1 MIPKQGWIN
10 LYKPKNITSFKAI
23 NSIKKKFSID
33 KIGHAGTL
41 DPLAEGVLPI
51 AIGKATKLIPYISN
65 MNKEYEF
72 TATWGIQTTTD
83 DAEGEIL
90 FESSYL
96 PKRKEI
102 EKKIINYIGFISQ
115 IPPKVSAVKING
127 KRAYKLFREN
137 KKFTIQPKKVFI
149 EDLSITD
156 HSINKTSFK
165 ILCGQGFY
173 VRSLARD
180 LAIDLKTYGHI
191 SSLKRSKVG
200 KFTEKNSILLDDLL
214 KIGQMHEEINCISTT
229 ISMLDDILAYEIEEK
244 LDIENLSFGRS
255 IKIDVRKIINPS
267 SIKLDKKN
275 IFLFKK
281 GDIVSIGKLD
291 GNLFKPN
298 KILI

>member
-10 LYKPKNITSFKAI
+10 LYKPRKITSFKAI

-41 DPLAEGVLPI
+41 DPMAEGVLPI

-72 TATWGIQTTTD
+72 TVTWGTQTTTD
-83 DAEGEIL
+83 DAEGETL
-90 FESSYL
+90 FESSHL

-115 IPPKVSAVKING
+115 IPPKVSAVKINV

-137 KKFTIQPKKVFI
+137 KKFTIQPKKVLI
-149 EDLSITD
+149 KDLCITD
-156 HSINKTSFK
+156 HSKNKTSFK
-165 ILCGQGFY
+165 IWCGQGFY

-191 SSLKRSKVG
+191 SLLKRSKVG
-200 KFTEKNSILLDDLL
+200 KFSEKNSILLDDLL
-214 KIGQMHEEINCISTT
+214 KIGQMHGEINCISTT
-229 ISMLDDILAYEIEEK
+229 ISMLDDILAYEIEET

-255 IKIDVRKIINPS
+255 IKIDEKKIINSS
-267 SIKLDKKN
+267 SINLDKKN

-281 GDIVSIGKLD
+281 GDIVSVGKLD

>member
-1 MIPKQGWIN
+1 MISKQGWIN
-10 LYKPKNITSFKAI
+10 LYKPKYITSFKAI
-23 NSIKKKFSID
+23 NSIKKNFSIN

-41 DPLAEGVLPI
+41 DPMAEGVLPV

-72 TATWGIQTTTD
+72 TVTWGIQTTTD

-149 EDLSITD
+149 EDLCITD

-200 KFTEKNSILLDDLL
+200 KFSEKNSILLDDLL

-255 IKIDVRKIINPS
+255 IKIDERKIINPS
-267 SIKLDKKN
+267 SINLDKKI

>member
-1 MIPKQGWIN
+1 MISKQGWIN

-23 NSIKKKFSID
+23 NSIKKKFSIK

-41 DPLAEGVLPI
+41 DPMAEGVLPI
-51 AIGKATKLIPYISN
+51 AIGKATKLIPYIST

-72 TATWGIQTTTD
+72 VVTWGAQTTTD

-149 EDLSITD
+149 EDLCITD

-200 KFTEKNSILLDDLL
+200 KFSEKNSILLDDLL
-214 KIGQMHEEINCISTT
+214 KIGQTHEEINCISTT

-255 IKIDVRKIINPS
+255 IKIDERKIINPS
-267 SIKLDKKN
+267 SINLDKKN

>member
-1 MIPKQGWIN
+1 MISKQGWIN

-23 NSIKKKFSID
+23 NSIKKKFVIN

-41 DPLAEGVLPI
+41 DPMAEGVLPI
-51 AIGKATKLIPYISN
+51 AIGKATKLIPYISII
-65 MNKEYEF
+65 NKEYKF
-72 TATWGIQTTTD
+72 TITWGTQTTTD
-83 DAEGEIL
+83 DAEGKIL
-90 FESSYL
+90 FETKHF
-96 PKRKEI
+96 PKKKEI
-102 EKKIINYIGFISQ
+102 ENKIVNYLGYIDQ

-137 KKFTIQPKKVFI
+137 EIFIIKPKRVFI
-149 EDLSITD
+149 ENLSITD

-165 ILCGQGFY
+165 ITCGKGFY

-180 LAIDLKTYGHI
+180 LAADLKTYGHI

-200 KFTEKNSILLDDLL
+200 KFTEKTSISLDDLL
-214 KIGQMHEEINCISTT
+214 KIGQRHNEINCISPT
-229 ISMLDDILAYEIEEK
+229 ISMLDDILAYEIGDQ
-244 LDIENLSFGRS
+244 LDIKNLSFGRS
-255 IKIDVRKIINPS
+255 IKIDEKKIINS
-267 SIKLDKKN
+267 SSKNLDKKN

>member
-1 MIPKQGWIN
+1 MISKQGWIN

-23 NSIKKKFSID
+23 NSIKKKFSIN

-41 DPLAEGVLPI
+41 DPMAEGVLPI

-72 TATWGIQTTTD
+72 SVTWGIQTTTD

-90 FESSYL
+90 FKSNYL

-102 EKKIINYIGFISQ
+102 EKKIIKYIGFINQ

-149 EDLSITD
+149 EDLCITD

-200 KFTEKNSILLDDLL
+200 KFTEKNAILLDDLL

-255 IKIDVRKIINPS
+255 IKIDERKIINPS
-267 SIKLDKKN
+267 SINLDKKN

>member
-1 MIPKQGWIN
+1 MISKQGWIN

-23 NSIKKKFSID
+23 NSIKKKFSIN

-41 DPLAEGVLPI
+41 DPMAEGVLPI

-72 TATWGIQTTTD
+72 TVTWGIQTTTD

-90 FESSYL
+90 FKSSYH
-96 PKRKEI
+96 PKRNEI
-102 EKKIINYIGFISQ
+102 EKKIIKYIGYINQ

-149 EDLSITD
+149 EDLCITD

-200 KFTEKNSILLDDLL
+200 KFSEKNSILLDDLL

-255 IKIDVRKIINPS
+255 IKIDERKIINPS
-267 SIKLDKKN
+267 SINLDKKN

>member
-1 MIPKQGWIN
+1 MISKQGWIN

-23 NSIKKKFSID
+23 NSIKKKFSIN

-41 DPLAEGVLPI
+41 DPMAEGVLPI

-72 TATWGIQTTTD
+72 TVTWGIQTTTD

-149 EDLSITD
+149 EDLFITD

-200 KFTEKNSILLDDLL
+200 KFSEKNSILLDDLL

-255 IKIDVRKIINPS
+255 IKIDERKIINPS
-267 SIKLDKKN
+267 SINLDKKN

>member
-1 MIPKQGWIN
+1 MISKQGWIN

-23 NSIKKKFSID
+23 NSIKKKFSIN

-41 DPLAEGVLPI
+41 DPMAEGVLPI

-72 TATWGIQTTTD
+72 TVTWGAQTTTD
-83 DAEGEIL
+83 DAEGKIL
-90 FESSYL
+90 FESNYL

-102 EKKIINYIGFISQ
+102 EKKIINYIGFINQ

-149 EDLSITD
+149 EDLYITD

-200 KFTEKNSILLDDLL
+200 KFSEKNSILLDDLL
-214 KIGQMHEEINCISTT
+214 KIGQTHEEINCISTT

-255 IKIDVRKIINPS
+255 IKIDERKIINPS
-267 SIKLDKKN
+267 SINLDKKN

>member
-1 MIPKQGWIN
+1 MISKQGWIN

-23 NSIKKKFSID
+23 NSIKKKFSIN

-41 DPLAEGVLPI
+41 DPMAEGVLPI

-72 TATWGIQTTTD
+72 TVTWGIQTTTD
-83 DAEGEIL
+83 DAEGKIL
-90 FESSYL
+90 FESNYI

-149 EDLSITD
+149 EDLCITD

-200 KFTEKNSILLDDLL
+200 KFSEKNSILLDDLL
-214 KIGQMHEEINCISTT
+214 KIGQTHEEINCISTT

-255 IKIDVRKIINPS
+255 IKIDERKIINPS
-267 SIKLDKKN
+267 SINLDKKN

>member
-1 MIPKQGWIN
+1 MISKQGWIN

-23 NSIKKKFSID
+23 NSIKKKFSIN
-33 KIGHAGTL
+33 KVGHAGTL
-41 DPLAEGVLPI
+41 DPMAEGVLPI

-72 TATWGIQTTTD
+72 TVTWGIQTTTD

-149 EDLSITD
+149 EDLCITD

-200 KFTEKNSILLDDLL
+200 KFSEKNSILLDDLL

-255 IKIDVRKIINPS
+255 IKIDERKIINPS
-267 SIKLDKKN
+267 SINLDKKN

>member
-1 MIPKQGWIN
+1 MILKQGWIN

-23 NSIKKKFSID
+23 NSIKKKFLIN

-41 DPLAEGVLPI
+41 DPMAEGVLPI

-83 DAEGEIL
+83 DAEGKIL
-90 FESSYL
+90 FESSYI

-149 EDLSITD
+149 EDLCITD

-200 KFTEKNSILLDDLL
+200 KFNKKNSILLDDLL
-214 KIGQMHEEINCISTT
+214 KIGQTHEEINCISTT

-255 IKIDVRKIINPS
+255 IKIDERKIINPL
-267 SIKLDKKN
+267 SINLDKKN

-298 KILI
+298 KILL

>member
-1 MIPKQGWIN
+1 MISKQGWIN
-10 LYKPKNITSFKAI
+10 LYKPKNLTSFKAI
-23 NSIKKKFSID
+23 NTIKKKFSIS

-41 DPLAEGVLPI
+41 DPMAEGVLPI
-51 AIGKATKLIPYISN
+51 AIGKATKLIQYISK

-72 TATWGIQTTTD
+72 TVTWGTQTTTD
-83 DAEGEIL
+83 DAEGKIL
-90 FESSYL
+90 FESNYL
-96 PKRKEI
+96 PKRNEI
-102 EKKIINYIGFISQ
+102 EKKIIKYIGYINQ

-149 EDLSITD
+149 EDLYIT
-156 HSINKTSFK
+156 HHCINKTSFK

-200 KFTEKNSILLDDLL
+200 KFSEKNSILLDDLL
-214 KIGQMHEEINCISTT
+214 KIGQTHGEINCISTA
-229 ISMLDDILAYEIEEK
+229 ISMLDDILAYEIEEN

-255 IKIDVRKIINPS
+255 IKIDEKKIINSS
-267 SIKLDKKN
+267 SINLDKKN
-275 IFLFKK
+275 IFLFNK
-281 GDIVSIGKLD
+281 GDIVSIGKLK

>member
-1 MIPKQGWIN
+1 MISKQGWIN

-23 NSIKKKFSID
+23 NFIKKKFSIK

-41 DPLAEGVLPI
+41 DPMAEGVLPI
-51 AIGKATKLIPYISN
+51 AIGKATKLIPYISK
-65 MNKEYEF
+65 MNKEYDF
-72 TATWGIQTTTD
+72 SVTWGTQTTTD
-83 DAEGEIL
+83 DAEGKIL
-90 FESSYL
+90 FESNYI

-102 EKKIINYIGFISQ
+102 EKKIIKYIGYINQ
-115 IPPKVSAVKING
+115 KPPKVSAVKING

-149 EDLSITD
+149 EDLCITD
-156 HSINKTSFK
+156 HSTNKTSFK

-200 KFTEKNSILLDDLL
+200 KFSEKNSILLDDLL
-214 KIGQMHEEINCISTT
+214 KIGQTHEEINCISTT

-255 IKIDVRKIINPS
+255 IKIDERKIINPS
-267 SIKLDKKN
+267 SINLDKKN

>member
-1 MIPKQGWIN
+1 MISKQGWIN
-10 LYKPKNITSFKAI
+10 LYKPKDITSFKAI
-23 NSIKKKFSID
+23 NSIKKKFSIN

-41 DPLAEGVLPI
+41 DPMAEGVLPI

-72 TATWGIQTTTD
+72 SVTWGTQTTTD
-83 DAEGEIL
+83 DAEGKIL
-90 FESSYL
+90 FESNYL

-102 EKKIINYIGFISQ
+102 EKKIINYIGYINQ

-149 EDLSITD
+149 EDLCITD

-200 KFTEKNSILLDDLL
+200 KFSEKNSILLDDLL
-214 KIGQMHEEINCISTT
+214 KIGQTHEEINCISTT

-255 IKIDVRKIINPS
+255 IKIDEKKIINSS
-267 SIKLDKKN
+267 SINLDKKN

>member
-1 MIPKQGWIN
+1 MISKQGWIN

-23 NSIKKKFSID
+23 NSIKKKFSIN

-41 DPLAEGVLPI
+41 DPMAQGVLPI

-72 TATWGIQTTTD
+72 TVTWGIQTTTD

-102 EKKIINYIGFISQ
+102 EKEIINYIGLISQ

-149 EDLSITD
+149 EDLCITD

-200 KFTEKNSILLDDLL
+200 KFSEKNSILLDDLL

-255 IKIDVRKIINPS
+255 IKIDERKIINPS
-267 SIKLDKKN
+267 SINLDKKN

>member
-1 MIPKQGWIN
+1 MISKQGWIN

-23 NSIKKKFSID
+23 NFLKKKFLIN

-41 DPLAEGVLPI
+41 DPMAEGVLPV
-51 AIGKATKLIPYISN
+51 AIGKATKLIPYISI
-65 MNKEYEF
+65 MKKEYEF
-72 TATWGIQTTTD
+72 TITWGSQTTTD
-83 DAEGEIL
+83 DSQGKIL
-90 FESSYL
+90 FESNYF
-96 PKRKEI
+96 PTKNEI
-102 EKKIINYIGFISQ
+102 ENKIINYIGYITQ

-137 KKFTIQPKKVFI
+137 ETFTIEPKKVFVENI
-149 EDLSITD
+149 SITK
-156 HSINKTSFK
+156 HSKDKTSFK
-165 ILCGQGFY
+165 ILCGKGFY
-173 VRSLARD
+173 VRSFARD
-180 LAIDLKTYGHI
+180 FALDLKTYGHI

-200 KFTEKNSILLDDLL
+200 KFKEKTSILLDDLL
-214 KIGQMHEEINCISTT
+214 KIGQTHEGINFISPT

-244 LDIENLSFGRS
+244 MDIENLSFGRS
-255 IKIDVRKIINPS
+255 IKIDEEKIINSS
-267 SIKLDKKN
+267 SINLNKKN

>member
-1 MIPKQGWIN
+1 MISKQGWIN

-23 NSIKKKFSID
+23 NSIKKKFSIN

-41 DPLAEGVLPI
+41 DPMAEGVLPI

-72 TATWGIQTTTD
+72 TVTWGIQTTTD

-149 EDLSITD
+149 EDLYITD

-200 KFTEKNSILLDDLL
+200 KFSEKNSILLDDLL

-255 IKIDVRKIINPS
+255 IKIDERKIINPS
-267 SIKLDKKN
+267 SINLDKKN

>member
-1 MIPKQGWIN
+1 MISKQGWIN

-23 NSIKKKFSID
+23 NSIKKKFSIN

-41 DPLAEGVLPI
+41 DPMAEGVLPI

-65 MNKEYEF
+65 MNKENEF
-72 TATWGIQTTTD
+72 TVTWGIQTTTD
-83 DAEGEIL
+83 DAEGKIL

-102 EKKIINYIGFISQ
+102 EKKIINYIGFINQ

-149 EDLSITD
+149 EDLCITD

-200 KFTEKNSILLDDLL
+200 KFSEKNSILLDDLL
-214 KIGQMHEEINCISTT
+214 KIGQTHEEINCISTT

-255 IKIDVRKIINPS
+255 IKIDERKIINPS
-267 SIKLDKKN
+267 SINLNKKN

>member
-1 MIPKQGWIN
+1 MISKQGWIN

-23 NSIKKKFSID
+23 NFIRKKFSIH

-41 DPLAEGVLPI
+41 DPMAEGVLPI
-51 AIGKATKLIPYISN
+51 GIGKATKLIPYISILS
-65 MNKEYEF
+65 KEYEF
-72 TATWGIQTTTD
+72 TVTWGTQTTTD
-83 DAEGEIL
+83 DSEGKVI
-90 FESSYL
+90 FESNYF

-102 EKKIINYIGFISQ
+102 EKKIIKYIGYINQ

-149 EDLSITD
+149 KDLCITD

-255 IKIDVRKIINPS
+255 IKIDERKIINPS
-267 SIKLDKKN
+267 SINLDKKN

-291 GNLFKPN
+291 GNLIKPN

>member
-1 MIPKQGWIN
+1 MISKQGWIN

-41 DPLAEGVLPI
+41 DPMAEGVLPI

-72 TATWGIQTTTD
+72 SVTWGTQTTTD
-83 DAEGEIL
+83 DAEGKIL
-90 FESSYL
+90 LESNYI
-96 PKRKEI
+96 PKKKEI
-102 EKKIINYIGFISQ
+102 EKQIIKYIGYINQ
-115 IPPKVSAVKING
+115 KPPKVSAVKING

-149 EDLSITD
+149 EDLCITD

-200 KFTEKNSILLDDLL
+200 KFSEKNSILLDDLL
-214 KIGQMHEEINCISTT
+214 KIGQTHEEINCISTT

-255 IKIDVRKIINPS
+255 IKIDERKIINPS
-267 SIKLDKKN
+267 SINLDKKN

>member
-1 MIPKQGWIN
+1 MISKQGWIN

-23 NSIKKKFSID
+23 NSIKKKFLIN

-41 DPLAEGVLPI
+41 DPMAEGVLPI
-51 AIGKATKLIPYISN
+51 AIGKATKLIPYISKI
-65 MNKEYEF
+65 NKEYEF
-72 TATWGIQTTTD
+72 TVSWGIQTTTD

-90 FESSYL
+90 FESSYF

-149 EDLSITD
+149 EDLCITD

-200 KFTEKNSILLDDLL
+200 KFSEKNSILLDDLL
-214 KIGQMHEEINCISTT
+214 KIGQTHEEINCISTT

-255 IKIDVRKIINPS
+255 IKIDERKIINPS
-267 SIKLDKKN
+267 SINLDKKN

-281 GDIVSIGKLD
+281 GDIVSIGKLE

>member
-23 NSIKKKFSID
+23 NSIKKKFSIN

-41 DPLAEGVLPI
+41 DPMAEGVLPI
-51 AIGKATKLIPYISN
+51 AIGKATKLISYISKI
-65 MNKEYEF
+65 NKEYEF
-72 TATWGIQTTTD
+72 TVTWGTQTTTD
-83 DAEGEIL
+83 DVEGKIL
-90 FESSYL
+90 FESNYI

-102 EKKIINYIGFISQ
+102 EKKIINYIGFINQ

-149 EDLSITD
+149 EDLCITD

-200 KFTEKNSILLDDLL
+200 KFSEKNSILLDDLV

-255 IKIDVRKIINPS
+255 IKIDERKIINSS
-267 SIKLDKKN
+267 SINLDKKN

>member
-1 MIPKQGWIN
+1 MISKQGWIN
-10 LYKPKNITSFKAI
+10 LYKPQNITSFKAI
-23 NSIKKKFSID
+23 NLIKKKFSIN

-41 DPLAEGVLPI
+41 DPMAEGVLPI

-65 MNKEYEF
+65 IKKEYEF
-72 TATWGIQTTTD
+72 TVTWGIQTTTD
-83 DAEGEIL
+83 DAEGKIL
-90 FESSYL
+90 FESSYI

-149 EDLSITD
+149 EDLCITD

-200 KFTEKNSILLDDLL
+200 KFSEKNSILLDDLL
-214 KIGQMHEEINCISTT
+214 KIGQTHEEINCISTS
-229 ISMLDDILAYEIEEK
+229 ISMLDDILAYEVEEK

-255 IKIDVRKIINPS
+255 IKIDERKIINPL
-267 SIKLDKKN
+267 SINLDKKN

>member
-1 MIPKQGWIN
+1 MITKQGWIN

-23 NSIKKKFSID
+23 NSIKKKFSIN

-41 DPLAEGVLPI
+41 DPMAEGVLPI

-72 TATWGIQTTTD
+72 TVTLGIQTTTD

-149 EDLSITD
+149 VDLCITD

-200 KFTEKNSILLDDLL
+200 KFSEKNSILLDDLL

-255 IKIDVRKIINPS
+255 IKIDERKIINPS
-267 SIKLDKKN
+267 SINLDKKN